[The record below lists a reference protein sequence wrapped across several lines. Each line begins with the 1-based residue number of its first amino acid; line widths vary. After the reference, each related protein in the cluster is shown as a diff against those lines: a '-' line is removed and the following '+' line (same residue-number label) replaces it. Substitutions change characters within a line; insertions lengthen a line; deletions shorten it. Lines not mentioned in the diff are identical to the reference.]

1 MRSPEQAERDRL
13 ARKKF
18 AAKPSLEGLVESGE
32 FAPPVKQGHY
42 LALARFA
49 AMVRALRK
57 QQSLSLADLA
67 ARSGIDRA
75 AISRLENGHVEN
87 TTVQTLERL
96 ANCLGKRIRIE
107 LEDNQPHG
115 AR

>member
-18 AAKPSLEGLVESGE
+18 ASKPSLEGLVASGE
-32 FAPPVKQGHY
+32 FVPPMTQGHY

-49 AMVRALRK
+49 AMVRALR
-57 QQSLSLADLA
+57 QEQSLSLADLA

-107 LEDNQPHG
+107 LEDDHPRV